1 MNHEQAQNLLPAYV
15 DKELSL
21 SEVVD
26 FERHFNSCTK
36 CQLEYQEQ
44 ARVSTLI
51 KNNALYFEAKP
62 ELAERIESVI
72 TVDLSKAFP
81 QKIQGHFWNLNWPG
95 SWDGIW
101 GSKGAIMASLAALI
115 ISTSLFFATPSAQE
129 KLTEE
134 LTASHI
140 RSLQANHLSDVI
152 STDQHTVKP
161 WFNGK
166 LDFAPPVIDL
176 TATGFP
182 ITGGRLDYINGK
194 TIAVIIYHH
203 NKHPINLYIW
213 PNTSGDSAMHATAR
227 KGYTLVHW
235 ATGGMNYW
243 AVSDL
248 EATKLVSF
256 AEKLQAQ
263 VSVN

>member
-1 MNHEQAQNLLPAYV
+1 V
-15 DKELSL
+15 
-21 SEVVD
+21 
-26 FERHFNSCTK
+26 
-36 CQLEYQEQ
+36 
-44 ARVSTLI
+44 RVSTLI

-62 ELAERIESVI
+62 ELKKRIETTI
-72 TVDLSKAFP
+72 AADLPNTLP
-81 QKIQGHFWNLNWPG
+81 QKAQHNFWNLDWLNF
-95 SWDGIW
+95 W
-101 GSKGAIMASLAALI
+101 GNKGVLMASLAALI
-115 ISTSLFFATPSAQE
+115 VSTSLFLAIPTAQE
-129 KLTEE
+129 KLIEE

-140 RSLQANHLSDVI
+140 RSLQADHLSDVI

-182 ITGGRLDYINGK
+182 IEGGRLDYINGK
-194 TIAVIIYHH
+194 TVAVIIYHH
-203 NKHPINLYIW
+203 NKHPINLYVW
-213 PNTSGDSAMHATAR
+213 PNTSSDSAVHTIAR

-248 EATKLVSF
+248 EAVKLTSF

>member
-1 MNHEQAQNLLPAYV
+1 LLPAYV

-26 FERHFNSCTK
+26 FEQHLNSCAT
-36 CQLEYQEQ
+36 CQIEYQEQ
-44 ARVSTLI
+44 MRVGTLI
-51 KNNALYFEAKP
+51 KNNALYFEAKS
-62 ELAERIESVI
+62 ELAKLIETAI
-72 TVDLSKAFP
+72 AADLSNTRP
-81 QKIQGHFWNLNWPG
+81 QKTQHNFWNFNWLG
-95 SWDGIW
+95 SWAGIG
-101 GSKGAIMASLAALI
+101 GSKGILMASLALLI
-115 ISTSLFFATPSAQE
+115 VSTSLFLAIPSAQE

-140 RSLQANHLSDVI
+140 RSLQADHLSDVI

-166 LDFAPPVIDL
+166 LDYAPPVVDL
-176 TATGFP
+176 TAVGFP

-194 TIAVIIYHH
+194 SVAVVIYHH
-203 NKHPINLYIW
+203 NKHPINLYVW
-213 PNTSGDSAMHATAR
+213 PNTSSDSAVHTIAR

-243 AVSDL
+243 AVSDI
-248 EATKLVSF
+248 EAGKLTSF